1 MRPMLLSSGRGL
13 AHMQVVAL
21 IHVPRGEEAD
31 VAEAAQAALAEGLQA
46 PAQVVM
52 DPIHIRSVV
61 PCALTG
67 TDPIQ
72 LEVELEGAQP
82 EDRPLLWAQGQ
93 SPPFGT
99 AARVRGWEHHWDSPA
114 RLVISIGPGLA
125 ATPICLHLA
134 MVRGSGAPGSLTE
147 VRSLP
152 RLPPEEARELR
163 SLPPESAT
171 TPARDS
177 GSSCSGFFVLFSR
190 TPLAPSMLFQ
200 FRAPGCA
207 PRHTAAESRGR
218 KRGDLS

>member
-1 MRPMLLSSGRGL
+1 MP
-13 AHMQVVAL
+13 
-21 IHVPRGEEAD
+21 
-31 VAEAAQAALAEGLQA
+31 EAAQAALAEGLQA

-52 DPIHIRSVV
+52 DPIHIRSVM

-72 LEVELEGAQP
+72 RLEVELEGAQP

-99 AARVRGWEHHWDSPA
+99 AARVQGWEHHWDSPA

-134 MVRGSGAPGSLTE
+134 MVRGSGGPGSLTE

-152 RLPPEEARELR
+152 RLPPEEARELQ
-163 SLPPESAT
+163 SLPPESA
-171 TPARDS
+171 
-177 GSSCSGFFVLFSR
+177 
-190 TPLAPSMLFQ
+190 LAL
-200 FRAPGCA
+200 A
-207 PRHTAAESRGR
+207 
-218 KRGDLS
+218 GDLSILLVLGGLGREHLPVLRRLGQHIQLSTASAGLPVSR